1 MKTLINVILSI
12 CAIGLVYICYGS
24 IMGPINFDSTKNLRE
39 KQIKARLIDIR
50 KAEIEFAKVNKG
62 RYTASFDTLIAFVK
76 NAKLPFVRKE
86 GVLTDDQLD
95 AGMTEAKAV
104 KLGLIVRDTTWIA
117 VKDTIFAKGFDA
129 DSLSFVPFGNGAK
142 FELNTNDSQKTKSG
156 APIHL
161 FEAKVPFN
169 VYLEGINEQE
179 LINLNDTQK
188 KLNKYQGLK
197 VGDVENPN
205 NNAGNWE

>member
-1 MKTLINVILSI
+1 MKRLINVILAL
-12 CAIGLVYICYGS
+12 CVIGLIYICYGS
-24 IMGPINFDSTKNLRE
+24 IMAPINFGKVKTLRE
-39 KQIKARLIDIR
+39 NEIKARLIDIR
-50 KAEIEFAKVNKG
+50 KAEVEFAKRNKG
-62 RYTASFDTLIAFVK
+62 KYTASFDTLIDFVK
-76 NAKLPFVRKE
+76 TAKLPFVRKE

-129 DSLSFVPFGNGAK
+129 DSLCYVPFGNGTK
-142 FELNTNDSQKTKSG
+142 FELQTNDSEKTKSG

-161 FEAKVPFN
+161 FEARTPFN
-169 VYLEGINEQE
+169 VYLDGVNKQE

-197 VGDVENPN
+197 VGDIQNPN